1 MSDETSTPTT
11 DLITIDNLIELGV
24 DLEDEGAR
32 KKAQKWITF
41 VSNYLRLI
49 ARNNH
54 VNLDQKL
61 YEDSVGGDGVFTSV
75 VQMVVSNAVMRANSK
90 PVEIP
95 DAVSYSQT
103 ATPYAES
110 VNYGANATQ
119 DAYFKQK
126 ELNLLGFSNLSG
138 KRQIGIIRGIR
149 G

>member
-1 MSDETSTPTT
+1 MSAAKT
-11 DLITIDNLIELGV
+11 DLITIEDLEELGV
-24 DLEDEGAR
+24 ELTDEGNIA
-32 KKAQKWITF
+32 KAQKWITY

-49 ARNNH
+49 ARNNG
-54 VNLDQKL
+54 VNLDEKL
-61 YEDSVGGDGVFTSV
+61 KEDRVGGDGTFSSV
-75 VQMVVSNAVMRANSK
+75 VQMVVSNAVMRANAK

-95 DAVSYSQT
+95 DAVSYSQS

-126 ELNLLGFSNLSG
+126 ELALLGFSSISG
-138 KRQIGIIRGIR
+138 RRSIGLIRGIR